1 MNYMEKQE
9 VNFYTDGG
17 CSGNPGPGGYGVVCL
32 DGKDIL
38 YAISYQE
45 EFTTNNRMELKAIL
59 NVFKNFKDREDLNI
73 TLYSDSAYCVNMLND
88 WIWKWALNDWCNSK
102 GKEVENIDLV
112 QEAYKLL
119 KSTTNIRIVHVK
131 GHNGLV
137 GNELADALATNN
149 MVKYKTL
156 VKKNALEEDYR
167 FSYVE
172 DPTWSFIQSVD
183 DREA

>member
-59 NVFKNFKDREDLNI
+59 NVFEKFKDREDLKI
-73 TLYSDSAYCVNMLND
+73 TLYSDSAYCVNMLN
-88 WIWKWALNDWCNSK
+88 A
-102 GKEVENIDLV
+102 
-112 QEAYKLL
+112 
-119 KSTTNIRIVHVK
+119 TTNIRIVHVK

>member
-1 MNYMEKQE
+1 MERQE

-45 EFTTNNRMELKAIL
+45 EFTTNNRMELKAII
-59 NVFKNFKDREDLNI
+59 NVFEKFKDREDLKI

-102 GKEVENIDLV
+102 GKEVENMR
-112 QEAYKLL
+112 EKLRIL
-119 KSTTNIRIVHVK
+119 EHQSSGTNILKI
-131 GHNGLV
+131 
-137 GNELADALATNN
+137 
-149 MVKYKTL
+149 
-156 VKKNALEEDYR
+156 R
-167 FSYVE
+167 F
-172 DPTWSFIQSVD
+172 PK
-183 DREA
+183 RENRS